1 MLSRTAEYL
10 YWTGRY
16 MERAENMA
24 RILDVSHRI
33 ALQRTGAAEADWQA
47 VLDILG
53 HGAVFA
59 ARYPALSGGAVTA
72 FFTLDGDN
80 PASIFNSVRMARDN
94 ARALRGAISNEMW
107 EALNT
112 TWIGLRAITQAE
124 LDRRG
129 LREFCDWIK
138 ERSHLFRGVSHG
150 TTLHDDAFHFLRL
163 GTFLERADNTAR
175 LLDTKYRRLGAVAWS
190 PGGVDDA
197 GPAASYYEWGAVL
210 RAVSAFRA
218 YHQLFHD
225 VITPGRV
232 AELLVLRREMP
243 RSLRFCADQ
252 VNTHLDHLA
261 KGRDLEAQ
269 RLAGELHARLRFA
282 RIGQVLDGGLHDFLL
297 EVIGRLA
304 TLGEQVSKDFM
315 MTV

>member
-1 MLSRTAEYL
+1 MLSRTAENL

-24 RILDVSHRI
+24 RILDVSHRA
-33 ALQRTGAAEADWQA
+33 ALQRPGAAASEGDWQA

-53 HGAVFA
+53 HGPKFVAKYETLSDAAVI
-59 ARYPALSGGAVTA
+59 A
-72 FFTLDGDN
+72 FFTLDAEN
-80 PASIFNSVRMARDN
+80 PSSIYSSVRAAREN
-94 ARALRGAISNEMW
+94 ARALRAAISNEMW

-112 TWIGLRAITQAE
+112 TWLGLRTMKPADLE
-124 LDRRG
+124 RRG

-175 LLDTKYRRLGAVAWS
+175 LLDSKYDRLRPADV
-190 PGGVDDA
+190 
-197 GPAASYYEWGAVL
+197 GPAATYYEWGAVL
-210 RAVSAFRA
+210 RAVSAFRS
-218 YHQLFHD
+218 YHQTYHD
-225 VITPGRV
+225 VITPDRV

-252 VNTHLDHLA
+252 VNTHLDHLG

-282 RIGQVLDGGLHDFLL
+282 RINRVLDQGLHEFLI
-297 EVIGRLA
+297 EVIDRLA
-304 TLGEQVSKDFM
+304 SLGQQVSKDFM
-315 MTV
+315 MIV

>member
-1 MLSRTAEYL
+1 MLSRTAENL

-33 ALQRTGAAEADWQA
+33 ALQHAGADAGESDWQA

-53 HGAVFA
+53 HGPRFA
-59 ARYPALSGGAVTA
+59 ARHEAVSSGAVIA
-72 FFTLDGDN
+72 FFTLDADN
-80 PASIFNSVRMARDN
+80 PASIYSSVRAAREN
-94 ARALRGAISNEMW
+94 ARALRAAISNEMW

-112 TWIGLRAITQAE
+112 TWIGLRAMGPADLE
-124 LDRRG
+124 RRG

-175 LLDTKYRRLGAVAWS
+175 LLDTKYHRLKSAE
-190 PGGVDDA
+190 DA
-197 GPAASYYEWGAVL
+197 GPAATYYEWGAVL

-218 YHQLFHD
+218 YHQVYHD

-252 VNTHLDHLA
+252 VNLHLDHLA

-269 RLAGELHARLRFA
+269 RLSGELHARLRFA
-282 RIGQVLDGGLHDFLL
+282 RIVRVLDAGLHEFLN
-297 EVIGRLA
+297 EVIDRVAL
-304 TLGEQVSKDFM
+304 LGEQVSKDFL

>member
-1 MLSRTAEYL
+1 MLSRTAENL
-10 YWTGRY
+10 YWMGRY

-24 RILDVSHRI
+24 RILDVSHRA
-33 ALQRTGAAEADWQA
+33 ALQRPGPAASEGDWEA

-53 HGAVFA
+53 HGPKFA
-59 ARYPALSGGAVTA
+59 AKYPTLSPAAVTA
-72 FFTLDGDN
+72 FFTLDADC
-80 PASIFNSVRMARDN
+80 PSSIYSSVLAAREN
-94 ARALRGAISNEMW
+94 ARALRAAISNEMW
-107 EALNT
+107 EVLNT
-112 TWIGLRAITQAE
+112 TWLGLRGMNPADIE
-124 LDRRG
+124 RRG

-175 LLDTKYRRLGAVAWS
+175 LLDSKYEQLRKADV
-190 PGGVDDA
+190 
-197 GPAASYYEWGAVL
+197 GPAATYYEWGAVL
-210 RAVSAFRA
+210 RAVSAFRS
-218 YHQLFHD
+218 YHQTYHD

-232 AELLVLRREMP
+232 AELLALRREMP

-252 VNTHLDHLA
+252 VNAHLDHLA

-282 RIGQVLDGGLHDFLL
+282 RINRVLDQGLHEFLI
-297 EVIGRLA
+297 EVIDRLA
-304 TLGEQVSKDFM
+304 ALGQQVSKDFM
-315 MTV
+315 MIV